1 LRSFARTMTLQY
13 IPMLP
18 LLFSGVSVSS
28 GVLGFFDSGQ
38 ILGMYVVLLH
48 FSIQEY
54 SSFTGVMCRVNGQY
68 R

>member
-1 LRSFARTMTLQY
+1 
-13 IPMLP
+13 MLP

>member
-1 LRSFARTMTLQY
+1 MTLQY
-13 IPMLP
+13 TPMLP

-48 FSIQEY
+48 FPFKNTVVSQA
-54 SSFTGVMCRVNGQY
+54 
-68 R
+68 